1 MKFLFTLLFIWI
13 ILWEMWRIPILLEQ
27 GVSLVDISV
36 VLLAFF
42 GWIKYFF
49 KEKNFFIYPWFWLF
63 SLFLLVWF
71 SSLLINSHEM
81 VLNFWEFSQSFL
93 YFVRY
98 LLFWT
103 LIFLSFNFWKN
114 FWDDEK
120 KSEENKNFLINWIF
134 ISSFIIFI
142 LWTLQM
148 KFFWNFEK
156 LWMQNLW
163 WDPHIWRMLS
173 TWFDPNFL
181 SGYFAFVI
189 SLAVWVAWEQYFKF
203 KKINYF
209 LIFLIF
215 CLISWIIFSY
225 SRSGLLAFLVASWIL
240 WIFLSRKFL
249 LIFTIIFILWI
260 WVSDRAKERFFDWV
274 ESAKNIFFNTWTLD
288 PTAKLRVKSWETG
301 IQLFQEKPWL
311 WRGFNTLKIVQKEKW
326 VFMTKSHWA
335 SGIDASFLTVLATT
349 GLVWFLLFLWF
360 ILWIL
365 FFNFKKFLQKKDG
378 FAIWLFAWLLGI
390 LANAI
395 FVNILFFYLFL
406 PILFI
411 AIGLG
416 FLG

>member
-1 MKFLFTLLFIWI
+1 MG
-13 ILWEMWRIPILLEQ
+13 RIPILLEQ

-42 GWIKYFF
+42 GGIKYFF
-49 KEKNFFIYPWFWLF
+49 KEKNFFIYPGFWLF
-63 SLFLLVWF
+63 SLFLLVGF

-81 VLNFWEFSQSFL
+81 VLNFGEFSQSFL

-98 LLFWT
+98 LLFGT
-103 LIFLSFNFWKN
+103 LIFLSFNFGKN
-114 FWDDEK
+114 FGDDEK
-120 KSEENKNFLINWIF
+120 KSEENKNFLINGIF

-142 LWTLQM
+142 LGTLQM
-148 KFFWNFEK
+148 KFFGNFEK
-156 LWMQNLW
+156 LGMQNLG
-163 WDPHIWRMLS
+163 WDPHIGRMLS

-189 SLAVWVAWEQYFKF
+189 SLAVGVAWEQYFKF

-215 CLISWIIFSY
+215 CLISGIIFSY
-225 SRSGLLAFLVASWIL
+225 SRSGLLAFLVASGIL
-240 WIFLSRKFL
+240 GIFLSRKFL
-249 LIFTIIFILWI
+249 LIFTIIFILGI
-260 WVSDRAKERFFDWV
+260 GVSDRAKERFFDGV
-274 ESAKNIFFNTWTLD
+274 ESAKNIFFNTGTLD

-311 WRGFNTLKIVQKEKW
+311 GRGFNTLKIVQKEKW
-326 VFMTKSHWA
+326 VFMTKSHGA

-349 GLVWFLLFLWF
+349 GLVGFLLFLGF

-378 FAIWLFAWLLGI
+378 FAIGLFAGLLGI